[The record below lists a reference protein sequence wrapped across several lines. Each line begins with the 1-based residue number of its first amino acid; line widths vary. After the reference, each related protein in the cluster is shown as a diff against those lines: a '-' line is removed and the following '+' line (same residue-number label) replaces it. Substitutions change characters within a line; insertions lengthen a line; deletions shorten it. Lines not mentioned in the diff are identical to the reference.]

1 MQLLYKMA
9 SRSAWIARR
18 FAKSNLHGKQKVLR
32 SCSYVPAFRGEV
44 KSQGD
49 VRKNEHALQIL
60 HLNCSGSDDRS
71 WTGIGS
77 ETFFKSYKKIYPH
90 HKIKEINLWDKDLLK
105 YNLSH
110 VASKMRMVSGEE
122 QAGDKE
128 NLTAVEDMITT
139 LYSADKL
146 VISSPMWNYGVPY
159 VLKQYIDCIVQPG
172 LTFQETQNG
181 PRGLVTGRPLLLITS
196 SGGDYTKPG
205 MVHLDFQVP
214 YLKVIFALIGFTNV
228 RHIYIKNTSHDKREH
243 LLQLIYKSV
252 SHEVKQ
258 F

>member
-1 MQLLYKMA
+1 MA
-9 SRSAWIARR
+9 AGSTWIVRR
-18 FAKSNLHGKQKVLR
+18 FVKSNLNYQQKILR
-32 SCSYVPAFRGEV
+32 SCSYVPAFSGEV
-44 KSQGD
+44 KSRGN

-71 WTGIGS
+71 WTGIGYKA
-77 ETFFKSYKKIYPH
+77 FLKSYKEIYPH
-90 HKIKEINLWDKDLLK
+90 HKIKEANLWDEHLLK

-146 VISSPMWNYGVPY
+146 VISCPMWNYGVPY

-172 LTFQETQNG
+172 LTFQETKNG
-181 PRGLVTGRPLLLITS
+181 PMGLVTGRPLLLITS
-196 SGGDYTKPG
+196 SGGDYTKPD
-205 MVHLDFQVP
+205 MAHLDFQVP
-214 YLKVIFALIGFTNV
+214 YLKVIFGLIGFTNV
-228 RHIYIKNTSHDKREH
+228 HHIYIKNTAHDTRDN
-243 LLQLIYKSV
+243 LLQLINNLV